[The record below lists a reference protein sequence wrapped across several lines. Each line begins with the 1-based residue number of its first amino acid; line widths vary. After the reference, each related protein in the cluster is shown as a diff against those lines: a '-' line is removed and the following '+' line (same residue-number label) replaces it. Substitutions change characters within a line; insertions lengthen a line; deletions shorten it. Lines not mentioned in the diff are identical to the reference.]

1 MAINQIRRDSREEW
15 LKLRKRYI
23 GGSDAASVCGLN
35 EYQSPYALWCE
46 KVGITPEF
54 EGNERTRVGTFLED
68 YVAQR
73 FEEETGKKV
82 RRSNFSF
89 VNDEYPWALADVD
102 RFVVGEEAILECKT
116 TSEMNKKLYRDGE
129 YPNRFYV
136 QVQHYMAVLGKQ
148 TAYLAV
154 LIGNSDFKIFTIERN
169 DKEIAALMEAEKQ
182 FSEWMESKTPPP
194 VDGSEST
201 KNALTSMLPQ
211 EQEEEPEPAYL
222 SDKKQMLDTLMEINA
237 AIEQMESQRDAIKN
251 QLIESMGGAWHGNCD
266 GYSISYKPQTRK
278 TFDWKKLQKEHPNL
292 PIDGFFKTNVSRALV
307 IKTVEN
313 EQKE

>member
-1 MAINQIRRDSREEW
+1 MAINQIKRDSREEW

-54 EGNERTRVGTFLED
+54 EGNERTRVGTYLED

-116 TSEMNKKLYRDGE
+116 TSEMNKNLYRNGE

-169 DKEIAALMEAEKQ
+169 DEEIAALMEAEKQ
-182 FSEWMESKTPPP
+182 FSEWMESKTEPPANP
-194 VDGSEST
+194 ADVDSIELAHPESNGVSIELFGQQNIMRQFLELKSRIAELEKEADGIAAVLKQDMGDAEKGTDGEYICTWANRT
-201 KNALTSMLPQ
+201 KTTF
-211 EQEEEPEPAYL
+211 
-222 SDKKQMLDTLMEINA
+222 DKKAFQKDNPNIDLSRWEKTTNYRA
-237 AIEQMESQRDAIKN
+237 FSIK
-251 QLIESMGGAWHGNCD
+251 
-266 GYSISYKPQTRK
+266 K
-278 TFDWKKLQKEHPNL
+278 
-292 PIDGFFKTNVSRALV
+292 
-307 IKTVEN
+307 VEV
-313 EQKE
+313 

>member
-35 EYQSPYALWCE
+35 EYQSSYALWCE

-54 EGNERTRVGTFLED
+54 EGNERTRVGTYLED

-116 TSEMNKKLYRDGE
+116 TSEMNKNLYRNGE
-129 YPNRFYV
+129 YPTRFYC
-136 QVQHYMAVLGKQ
+136 QCQHYMAVLGKQ
-148 TAYLAV
+148 MAYLAV
-154 LIGNSDFKIFTIERN
+154 LIGFGDFRVFTIERN

-182 FSEWMESKTPPP
+182 FSEWMESKTEPPANP
-194 VDGSEST
+194 ADVDSIELAHPESNGVSIELFGQQNIMRQFLELKSRIAELEKEADGIAAVLKQDMGDAEKGTDGEYICTWANRT
-201 KNALTSMLPQ
+201 KTTF
-211 EQEEEPEPAYL
+211 
-222 SDKKQMLDTLMEINA
+222 DKKAFQKDNPNIDLSRWEKTTNYRA
-237 AIEQMESQRDAIKN
+237 FSIK
-251 QLIESMGGAWHGNCD
+251 
-266 GYSISYKPQTRK
+266 K
-278 TFDWKKLQKEHPNL
+278 
-292 PIDGFFKTNVSRALV
+292 
-307 IKTVEN
+307 VEV
-313 EQKE
+313 